1 MPTIIQNIFSGI
13 SSSKLIQRVVDS
25 TKLAQYLTKYGY
37 VPPSQTGS
45 LMMPGGGMSE
55 HMKNALL
62 VMQGFLGV
70 NQTGEIDED
79 TLELIGRPRCGVKD
93 IFRHGEQAD
102 RDR

>member
-1 MPTIIQNIFSGI
+1 
-13 SSSKLIQRVVDS
+13 
-25 TKLAQYLTKYGY
+25 
-37 VPPSQTGS
+37 
-45 LMMPGGGMSE
+45 
-55 HMKNALL
+55 
-62 VMQGFLGV
+62 MQGFLGV